1 MKILILDD
9 DTDRHAQFKLNYA
22 SHELTHVLTADEAI
36 EALKHNIFDVVCL
49 DHDLGGMQMVDSWGT
64 EPTGYLV
71 AKWIAMNPDRKPKMI
86 YIHSFN
92 PDGAR
97 NMHNILPG
105 SILAPGMWKIKQ

>member
-9 DTDRHAQFKLNYA
+9 DENRHTLFDLNYRG
-22 SHELTHVLTADEAI
+22 HELIHVRTAAEAI
-36 EALKHNIFDVVCL
+36 GFLKSETFDVACL

-64 EPTGYLV
+64 EPTGYDV
-71 AKWIAMNPDRKPKMI
+71 AKWIAMHPERKPKLI
-86 YIHSFN
+86 YIHSYN

-105 SILAPGMWKIKQ
+105 SILAPGMWAVRQ

>member
-9 DTDRHAQFKLNYA
+9 DLNRHELFKLNYA
-22 SHELTHVLTADEAI
+22 KHELTHVFTAEAAI
-36 EALKHNIFDVVCL
+36 DALKNNTFDVVCL

-64 EPTGYLV
+64 EPTGYDV
-71 AKWIAMNPDRKPKMI
+71 AKWIAMHPERKPKLI
-86 YIHSFN
+86 YIHSYN

-105 SILAPGMWKIKQ
+105 SILAPGMWAVRQ